1 MKKYI
6 IQIAFVLGQITNY
19 LLPKKITTKIF
30 NFFHFIHS
38 GRFYG
43 QVSSCGYPV
52 DVRYPT
58 YLAGGK
64 YIKIGKNFHASYRL
78 RIEAWDRYKDVYF
91 EPSIFIGDNV
101 SFSDNCHVGAINLIE
116 IGNNVLF
123 GSNVYLT
130 DHFHGSSGS
139 SDMGITPLERN
150 LFSKG
155 KVVIEDDVW
164 IGDGVCIMPN
174 VTIGRSCIVGANS
187 VVTKSFPANCVIAGV
202 PAKIIKYLNK

>member
-6 IQIAFVLGQITNY
+6 IKLAFVVGQITNY
-19 LLPKKITTKIF
+19 LVTKNLADKVC
-30 NFFHFIHS
+30 NFFHFLHS

-52 DVRYPT
+52 DLRYPT

-64 YIKIGKNFHASYRL
+64 YIKIGKKFHASYRL
-78 RIEAWDRYKDVYF
+78 RIEAWDKYKDVSF
-91 EPSIFIGDNV
+91 TPSILIGDNV
-101 SFSDNCHVGAINLIE
+101 SFSDNCHIGAINRIE

-123 GSNVYLT
+123 GSNVYVT
-130 DHFHGSSGS
+130 DHFHGTSTPK
-139 SDMGITPLERN
+139 DIDIHPLERD

-155 KVVIEDDVW
+155 AVVIEDNVW

-174 VTIGRSCIVGANS
+174 VKIGSSCIVGANS
-187 VVTKSFPANCVIAGV
+187 VVTKSFPSNCVIAGV
-202 PAKIIKYLNK
+202 PATIIKYLK